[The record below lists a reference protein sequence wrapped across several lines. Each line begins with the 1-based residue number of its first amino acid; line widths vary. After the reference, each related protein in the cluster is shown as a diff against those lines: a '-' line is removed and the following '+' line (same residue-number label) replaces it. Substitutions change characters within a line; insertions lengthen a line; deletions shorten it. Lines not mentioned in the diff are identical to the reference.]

1 MDGETFGAE
10 MRDVVGCTTIMNLF
24 LWCQCNVMIQELS
37 PLRMK
42 VSNMHITWDIIVDV
56 ERMTYLNSIIYTSFK
71 SILSIKNPSLYV
83 TYGKNYFLHTRR
95 APGSETGAEEAQ

>member
-71 SILSIKNPSLYV
+71 SILFIKNFSLRY
-83 TYGKNYFLHTRR
+83 LW
-95 APGSETGAEEAQ
+95 